1 MSALPQLAPQ
11 IGTVV
16 GDGRFVL
23 GELLGEGGVARVYQA
38 DDRELGRAVA
48 LKLLV
53 ERYRGRPERE
63 QRLLNE
69 IEFLRQIGQTSH
81 VVALVGGG
89 RLSEFGGWPF
99 VVTELLEGRTLTQH
113 KLAVRSH
120 SVRRVC
126 SLARQIAEGIRAC
139 HRAGVVH
146 RDITPA
152 NLMVRGDPRDESS
165 TIKLFDF
172 SHAAWVDGPK
182 VPVGH
187 PDRFTR
193 ELEVPG
199 TPKHMSPEQARVEPA
214 APAMDVYAFGVVLW
228 EMITGENPFGHVRD
242 RQEFIQMQR
251 SGALETPRMMAWTY
265 EIPEDLAA
273 LINACLE
280 PDANHRPTM
289 NSIVQRLDGL
299 LEVLQIE
306 RPVDSTKVVTWG
318 GAPVEITATA
328 LVPAEELVRAR
339 GGRPAAEP
347 DGDDE
352 PTQRRDFQPPRR
364 PAFARAHAA
373 LVAPPIIAPEST
385 TAPEPEPS
393 EDPGPRSHPRWL
405 PFALVGTA
413 AVGLALWLALEN
425 GDRSDVAEPVRTEAL
440 PAEVPVVLPA
450 EPTTGREEPP
460 APNPEQSAADA
471 SPVEE
476 PTVSPESDDDTQE
489 PEPRVRNPNPQPKPP
504 ALATGPDHETAEC
517 TKVREDAS
525 VALAA
530 TAWAKA
536 EKLTRQ
542 AKCWASSTERL
553 RIRVQALAQAE
564 RYDACVEA
572 GDGQDDKEI
581 RKWVSIC
588 RRAQP

>member
-1 MSALPQLAPQ
+1 MSAVPHLDPQ

-23 GELLGEGGVARVYQA
+23 GELLGEGGVARVYRA

-53 ERYRGRPERE
+53 DRYKGRPERE

-69 IEFLRQIGQTSH
+69 IEFLRQIGRSSH
-81 VVALVGGG
+81 IVALVDGG
-89 RLSEFGGWPF
+89 RLPQFGGWPF
-99 VVTELLEGRTLTQH
+99 VVTELLEGRTLAQH

-126 SLARQIAEGIRAC
+126 SLARQIAEAIRSC

-146 RDITPA
+146 RDVTPA
-152 NLMVRGDPRDESS
+152 NLMVRGDPRDEGSV
-165 TIKLFDF
+165 IKLFDF

-199 TPKHMSPEQARVEPA
+199 TPKHMSPQQARVEPA

-242 RQEFIQMQR
+242 RLEFIQMQR
-251 SGALETPRMMAWTY
+251 SGSLEAPRIMAWTY
-265 EIPEDLAA
+265 EIPEALAE

-280 PDANHRPTM
+280 ADAQNRPTM
-289 NSIVQRLDGL
+289 NAIAQKLDEL
-299 LEVLQIE
+299 LEVLQVE
-306 RPVDSTKVVTWG
+306 RPVDSTKVITWA
-318 GAPVEITATA
+318 GAPVEPTATA
-328 LVPAEELVRAR
+328 PASADELERDI
-339 GGRPAAEP
+339 EP
-347 DGDDE
+347 
-352 PTQRRDFQPPRR
+352 PPQT
-364 PAFARAHAA
+364 PS
-373 LVAPPIIAPEST
+373 LMPPES
-385 TAPEPEPS
+385 AAVSESKPS
-393 EDPGPRSHPRWL
+393 EDIGPLGGRSRL
-405 PFALVGTA
+405 LSFALLGA
-413 AVGLALWLALEN
+413 MALGLMLWLVPKL
-425 GDRSDVAEPVRTEAL
+425 GDRSDAEESDAGEAPRLDTPLQPPTPTQPTAVEPADTPTQEAPPVREA
-440 PAEVPVVLPA
+440 
-450 EPTTGREEPP
+450 G
-460 APNPEQSAADA
+460 S
-471 SPVEE
+471 
-476 PTVSPESDDDTQE
+476 QE
-489 PEPRVRNPNPQPKPP
+489 PEPRVGNLEQPRPSVI
-504 ALATGPDHETAEC
+504 AGGPEHETAEC
-517 TKVREDAS
+517 SKVREDATA
-525 VALAA
+525 ALAA
-530 TAWAKA
+530 TEWTKA
-536 EKLTRQ
+536 EKLTRRG
-542 AKCWASSTERL
+542 KCWSGAVERL

-564 RYDACVEA
+564 RYHACVEA